1 MQPKGDKRCIKPIV
15 DNCDVVAYLEPN
27 GVDEDGHVIK
37 SSAYFAQTDKFFA
50 RSRYDFMVTKIEE
63 FTADNL
69 EKAISDAITKQEEAD
84 GIKSVSYD
92 EQQSFEQLQEEIAL
106 WGGKLAASDHM
117 ETLTDIVE
125 QTLGVGKKVSQCTK
139 KQTEAMS
146 IILEDI
152 KDACAELGVA

>member
-1 MQPKGDKRCIKPIV
+1 
-15 DNCDVVAYLEPN
+15 
-27 GVDEDGHVIK
+27 
-37 SSAYFAQTDKFFA
+37 
-50 RSRYDFMVTKIEE
+50 MVTKIEE

-92 EQQSFEQLQEEIAL
+92 EQQSMYEEKETMSFEQLQEEIAL

>member
-1 MQPKGDKRCIKPIV
+1 MYEVKDTFSYVQHQ
-15 DNCDVVAYLEPN
+15 
-27 GVDEDGHVIK
+27 DE
-37 SSAYFAQTDKFFA
+37 
-50 RSRYDFMVTKIEE
+50 
-63 FTADNL
+63 
-69 EKAISDAITKQEEAD
+69 IS
-84 GIKSVSYD
+84 
-92 EQQSFEQLQEEIAL
+92 L